1 MKKLILSLAAVA
13 LTFGLSTASAQS
25 VSVQGAGG
33 YGDAGCGLGSMLFG
47 SQPGLVQ
54 VLAATTNSTFASQT
68 FGITSGTSNCGAS
81 GAIVQ
86 AKQFVEGNR
95 DAVAKDIS
103 RGQGE
108 TISSL
113 TELGGCKDTGAVGK
127 TLQRNYDRIF
137 PTSTTSDQRV
147 GETVV
152 DILRAD
158 KSLSCTKL
166 ANG

>member
-1 MKKLILSLAAVA
+1 MKKIILSLAAVA
-13 LTFGLSTASAQS
+13 LTFGLSTANAQS

-47 SQPGLVQ
+47 AQPGLVQ

-95 DAVAKDIS
+95 DAIAKDIS

-113 TELGGCKDTGAVGK
+113 AELGGCKNTSAVGRS
-127 TLQRNYDRIF
+127 LQRNYDRIF
-137 PTSTTSDQRV
+137 PNAAVSDLQVSDSVVRV
-147 GETVV
+147 LKK
-152 DILRAD
+152 DRA
-158 KSLSCTKL
+158 LSCKKL
-166 ANG
+166 DS